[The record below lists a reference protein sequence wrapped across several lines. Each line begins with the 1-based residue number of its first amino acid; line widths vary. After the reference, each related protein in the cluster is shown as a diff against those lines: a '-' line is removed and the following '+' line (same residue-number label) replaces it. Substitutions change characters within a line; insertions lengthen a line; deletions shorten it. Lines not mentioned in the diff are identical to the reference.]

1 MRRSFF
7 ADLYARRDFNNRM
20 AEPRAVLG
28 LCRLP
33 AGKPCFKPYLR
44 GISPVF
50 ISLHRDISR
59 CDPPRLPARRVRVKA
74 RKETLSPM
82 KMKRLVSSALA
93 LILLVSLPV
102 SALAADWY
110 LEDGDITVSA
120 DSSGQTVSQG
130 GTSVA
135 DDAPVIK
142 QRDSSAATDSTI
154 TISTSGD
161 ATANV
166 TIEEVNISSGDSI
179 DVGSS
184 SANITLNGDNKLS
197 SESGS
202 GMHVSDG
209 DVTITGSGSL
219 KAESKGDNNNN
230 AAIGSHENEDM
241 SGDITIGGDA
251 QVTAESGRNG
261 AGIGSGDDGEMTGD
275 ITIGGSAKVSAKS
288 GNDGAGI
295 GSGDDGEMTGSIT
308 VGGSSQVTAISGND
322 GAGIGSGEESNMSG
336 NITIGDNARVT
347 AWSEDRGAGIGSGR
361 EGKVSGSITIGDNA
375 QVSAGSDRD
384 GAGIGGG
391 KKGSITFTGRIIIR
405 GNAKVTAVGEDEG
418 TGIGPG
424 EDKKMKGLII
434 IQDNAQVTVI
444 AGDCAA
450 AIGSDDGYEMTGT
463 IIIIGN
469 ARVTTGVLDDDD
481 VYFDYKT
488 KEIKY
493 TLDEGYIGYIG
504 YIGDSQ
510 NSNHESGNGHYIIGP
525 DVTINGLSGS
535 DIEAL
540 KDYINMRLSGEN
552 NDGEPENLT
561 KLDISSE
568 NGEFTVTA
576 EGEGTVEK
584 ILYGGS
590 ETVPTAPGTYPVTCV
605 VRLDDETIE
614 FQIGTFVV
622 PEPKS
627 PAEAVQS
634 APLYRVTDKD
644 GVDIAYKAEKN
655 DGVLTITADEDHA
668 VLTGTLAGIEQ
679 LKAQGVE
686 KIVFVTN
693 GASSAFSLNDLLEKG
708 EIGETYKLT
717 HDGKTVTFTLG
728 EKMTDIS
735 LAYR

>member
-1 MRRSFF
+1 MRVPQKCGALFLLIYTRDGTLITAWRNPAPSLGF
-7 ADLYARRDFNNRM
+7 AGFPQA
-20 AEPRAVLG
+20 
-28 LCRLP
+28 
-33 AGKPCFKPYLR
+33 
-44 GISPVF
+44 SPVSSP
-50 ISLHRDISR
+50 IYGESR
-59 CDPPRLPARRVRVKA
+59 RFSSPCIGIYPDAIPPRLPARRVRVKA
-74 RKETLSPM
+74 RKETIYPM
-82 KMKRLVSSALA
+82 KLKRFLSSVLA
-93 LILLVSLPV
+93 LVLIVSLPV

-130 GTSVA
+130 STSVA
-135 DDAPVIK
+135 DDAPVIR

-154 TISTSGD
+154 TISTSDD

-166 TIEEVNISSGDSI
+166 TIEDVNISSSGDSI

-261 AGIGSGDDGEMTGD
+261 
-275 ITIGGSAKVSAKS
+275 
-288 GNDGAGI
+288 
-295 GSGDDGEMTGSIT
+295 
-308 VGGSSQVTAISGND
+308 
-322 GAGIGSGEESNMSG
+322 
-336 NITIGDNARVT
+336 
-347 AWSEDRGAGIGSGR
+347 
-361 EGKVSGSITIGDNA
+361 
-375 QVSAGSDRD
+375 
-384 GAGIGGG
+384 
-391 KKGSITFTGRIIIR
+391 
-405 GNAKVTAVGEDEG
+405 

-434 IQDNAQVTVI
+434 IQDNAQVTAI

-493 TLDEGYIGYIG
+493 TLDEGYIG

>member
-7 ADLYARRDFNNRM
+7 ADLYARRNFNNRM

-59 CDPPRLPARRVRVKA
+59 CDPPPTASPQGTGQG
-74 RKETLSPM
+74 KEGDDISNETETVPIKRTRTGADRQSAGVGACR
-82 KMKRLVSSALA
+82 RLVSGGRRHYRKRGQLRSDS
-93 LILLVSLPV
+93 VSGKHV
-102 SALAADWY
+102 CRRRCACHQAARQFR
-110 LEDGDITVSA
+110 GN
-120 DSSGQTVSQG
+120 GQY
-130 GTSVA
+130 
-135 DDAPVIK
+135 
-142 QRDSSAATDSTI
+142 TI
-154 TISTSGD
+154 TISTSDD

-166 TIEEVNISSGDSI
+166 TIEDVNISSSGDSI

-261 AGIGSGDDGEMTGD
+261 
-275 ITIGGSAKVSAKS
+275 
-288 GNDGAGI
+288 
-295 GSGDDGEMTGSIT
+295 
-308 VGGSSQVTAISGND
+308 
-322 GAGIGSGEESNMSG
+322 
-336 NITIGDNARVT
+336 
-347 AWSEDRGAGIGSGR
+347 
-361 EGKVSGSITIGDNA
+361 
-375 QVSAGSDRD
+375 
-384 GAGIGGG
+384 
-391 KKGSITFTGRIIIR
+391 
-405 GNAKVTAVGEDEG
+405 

-434 IQDNAQVTVI
+434 IQDNAQVTAI

-493 TLDEGYIGYIG
+493 TLDEGYIG

-708 EIGETYKLT
+708 EIGETYKLS